1 MNINDLIVFFVE
13 SIRLS
18 GNDLTLFVLSLSV
31 LVAFVVIGIAT
42 WRK

>member
-1 MNINDLIVFFVE
+1 MNINELIIFLVE
-13 SIRLS
+13 SIRFS

-31 LVAFVVIGIAT
+31 LVAFVVIGIVI